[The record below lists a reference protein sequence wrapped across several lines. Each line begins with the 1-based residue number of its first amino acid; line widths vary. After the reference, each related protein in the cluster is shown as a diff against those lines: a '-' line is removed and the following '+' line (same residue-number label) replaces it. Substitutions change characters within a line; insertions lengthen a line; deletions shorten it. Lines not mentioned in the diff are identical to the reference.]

1 MKCCVFVAHETP
13 KPQIIVLEQ
22 FWGSFGKEKHIWKFK
37 ISILSQAVSLK
48 RVCPLKGFCWTMI
61 KLHFLL
67 AEREIKDLGDYLMD
81 CDDFWCKISGNA
93 STFWE
98 NQNFWSRT
106 ATISHKVDF
115 SKMIFSVGQ
124 RNPILAVVWQCG
136 TKIFDF
142 PRKYMYFLRV
152 CAKNH
157 PIPSS
162 SLWDLWLWKIFHF
175 GRKPSPFARISWQS
189 NLQVD
194 GGLGMEGARDLP

>member
-1 MKCCVFVAHETP
+1 MENESKELGDKITRNEAV
-13 KPQIIVLEQ
+13 KGVLLNHDKVQ
-22 FWGSFGKEKHIWKFK
+22 DSGPR
-37 ISILSQAVSLK
+37 ILN
-48 RVCPLKGFCWTMI
+48 F
-61 KLHFLL
+61 FLFN
-67 AEREIKDLGDYLMD
+67 RLGDYLMD

-115 SKMIFSVGQ
+115 SKMIFSIGQ
-124 RNPILAVVWQCG
+124 GNPILAVVWQCG
-136 TKIFDF
+136 TKNFDF

-162 SLWDLWLWKIFHF
+162 SLWDLWIGKSSIFWYQNIELYH
-175 GRKPSPFARISWQS
+175 GSTEP
-189 NLQVD
+189 L
-194 GGLGMEGARDLP
+194 